1 MHENLTASG
10 KDLEAEKVTRNR
22 VRGRGCSPGHTPK
35 KVGLAKSR
43 LLGRL
48 VGREEENEADDIMG
62 DLAYRKRKG
71 GSAKARKEILTLLG
85 EGLNMDK
92 DWVIGVGGKQQ

>member
-1 MHENLTASG
+1 
-10 KDLEAEKVTRNR
+10 
-22 VRGRGCSPGHTPK
+22 
-35 KVGLAKSR
+35 
-43 LLGRL
+43 
-48 VGREEENEADDIMG
+48 MG